1 MKFVIFFFLSL
12 LTFLL
17 SSCIDGEEE
26 IHINADGSARMKAM
40 YSLPA
45 LIFSDEDAAS
55 LRELIEREIGK
66 EETVDLLT
74 NTVEK
79 VSGKQIITI
88 EVETADLRNLEKLLS
103 QVDDGHDSG
112 DGGEEGKEKS
122 DLILRALLGDLTYER
137 EGLAV
142 AANRKIDLAPLLDK
156 FAGDRWHSMV
166 GDSEFRYTI
175 HFPEALKSTNA
186 HKLSNDG
193 KSAMWSY
200 KLADSKNGP
209 FELDMLVPIPLPWW
223 VFAGLGLVVLL
234 ILLGLWKLI
243 SMVKKRA

>member
-1 MKFVIFFFLSL
+1 MWLLWQSDVLMKFVIFFFLSL

-88 EVETADLRNLEKLLS
+88 EVETADTVS
-103 QVDDGHDSG
+103 YTH
-112 DGGEEGKEKS
+112 
-122 DLILRALLGDLTYER
+122 LT
-137 EGLAV
+137 L
-142 AANRKIDLAPLLDK
+142 P
-156 FAGDRWHSMV
+156 
-166 GDSEFRYTI
+166 TI
-175 HFPEALKSTNA
+175 YS
-186 HKLSNDG
+186 
-193 KSAMWSY
+193 
-200 KLADSKNGP
+200 
-209 FELDMLVPIPLPWW
+209 V
-223 VFAGLGLVVLL
+223 
-234 ILLGLWKLI
+234 
-243 SMVKKRA
+243 